1 MSIFDLIKNKEFD
14 KLNDLIKTN
23 KITNLNIKD
32 DVDEYLIHHIINNN
46 QIELLKTC
54 LLKNINLNILDNN
67 NFNIFYIPLKLNY
80 MEIIELLITTGKNTI
95 GLSIINFKDKNNL
108 TAVNYAIKL
117 NKLEIFKLFID
128 NRCDLYS
135 TNAIFQIIELNRID
149 MLKYI
154 IHNNLDIY
162 NDNHESLLQI
172 AFIRQHFDI
181 INLLL
186 NTNKININNQDANYG
201 LTLLHQSIIEN
212 NLTLFNK
219 LLELNVDINIQ
230 DYYGN
235 TILHYIF
242 IEKHYH
248 FLKILLNK
256 DILYNH
262 YNYNGDIPLHILL
275 NQQYKLS
282 EIKHELIIIIQHSDL
297 NYQNNQGI
305 TCLMLLNKFNML
317 DLCYDILIKKQ
328 LNFFLKDNDNNVIK
342 ITDNIIDISIN
353 SYYNQ
358 LIQYKDKLDTWEKQ
372 CGNIKLS
379 ELTCK
384 NKIKHLIIN
393 EKRSIPKFHLMNL
406 ILDNGTLMNTCYYT
420 GFPIDILFGLLLLKQ
435 DFPDIG
441 LIIDYPL
448 TINKELENYYKKI
461 GNDYPYKLEFC
472 NIEIIWSYQQLF
484 FPSYFDTLFNKK
496 IKEHKYIV
504 IPIGIELSN
513 GAHANILFID
523 NVNKTIERFEPNGSN
538 TPIGFNYNHNLLD
551 SLLQSKF
558 NSINYN
564 SINYKYLTP
573 SDYLPVIGFQMF
585 ENMETKICKKIGD
598 PNGFCGV
605 WSTWWA
611 YQRMLNINN
620 TNINNA
626 NVAFELIK
634 YIKFD
639 NIKFK
644 TVIRNFSNKI
654 TEIRDK
660 YLDKYKIDIN
670 DWVNNNY
677 SHDIIDS
684 LEQDVIKLL

>member
-32 DVDEYLIHHIINNN
+32 DADEYLIHHIINNN

-80 MEIIELLITTGKNTI
+80 MEIIELLITTAKNTI

-358 LIQYKDKLDTWEKQ
+358 LIKYKDKLDTWEKQ

-393 EKRSIPKFHLMNL
+393 EKRSIPKFQLMNL

-660 YLDKYKIDIN
+660 YLGKYKIDIN